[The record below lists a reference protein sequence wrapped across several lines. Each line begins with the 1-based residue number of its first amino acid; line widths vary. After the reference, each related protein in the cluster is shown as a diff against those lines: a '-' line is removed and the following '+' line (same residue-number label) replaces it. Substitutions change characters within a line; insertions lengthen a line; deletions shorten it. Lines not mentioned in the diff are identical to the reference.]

1 LGNPR
6 DTFFF
11 RTECSS
17 GCNLENLKPK
27 GRDFWNSS
35 NRKFPKKNFTI
46 CFSVALRLSQD
57 SVVCILCDSKKKNK
71 MPEIR
76 FFFCVGSPITGH
88 GQRVRGVEAFSRF
101 GCRRAASGILVLIQ
115 SCCIFLKIQHTFS
128 TILLPPREHE
138 RPEGCACSAA

>member
-1 LGNPR
+1 
-6 DTFFF
+6 
-11 RTECSS
+11 
-17 GCNLENLKPK
+17 LENLKPK

-76 FFFCVGSPITGH
+76 FFYVGGSPITRH
-88 GQRVRGVEAFSRF
+88 CQNNVRGVEVFSRF
-101 GCRRAASGILVLIQ
+101 DRRRAANGILAFVWVKSVTGKYKEVIQ
-115 SCCIFLKIQHTFS
+115 F
-128 TILLPPREHE
+128 
-138 RPEGCACSAA
+138 